1 MDDTQDIGAIQSSF
15 LNILPGYSDFVNQT
29 SNRLVNINNT
39 INNYRGVKVMIIDIE
54 KLPAL
59 HDVNI
64 TVMSEPWVL
73 DQFFIL
79 FYLAVLITIPILMFT
94 AHNKTPI
101 EENENT
107 AVAYVSKRICCFKNY
122 VPTLFFALR
131 GLHNLEDFYKDIF
144 FAIHQPHSNASLTA
158 MLYISIFLPLV
169 MIVYTLYKIGI
180 AKEFSAC
187 KRFFYVASIY
197 FGRYFV

>member
-94 AHNKTPI
+94 P
-101 EENENT
+101 
-107 AVAYVSKRICCFKNY
+107 
-122 VPTLFFALR
+122 
-131 GLHNLEDFYKDIF
+131 
-144 FAIHQPHSNASLTA
+144 
-158 MLYISIFLPLV
+158 
-169 MIVYTLYKIGI
+169 
-180 AKEFSAC
+180 
-187 KRFFYVASIY
+187 
-197 FGRYFV
+197 